1 MAIKPDL
8 VSLYSRT
15 IQAYNRDPK
24 DGELDA
30 WVNVLGGFS
39 APDIDA
45 ALRRWQC
52 DLTVEEFT
60 RKPRGSR
67 MPSAAELRL
76 SIENFDRANAEQF
89 IPCGRDGCE
98 GGWVR
103 VTSGKT
109 YHGNQVNP
117 KLGALK
123 RCQCFLRW
131 VERQRVA

>member
-1 MAIKPDL
+1 MNKADL
-8 VSLYSRT
+8 NNFYRRT
-15 IQAYNRDPK
+15 TEAYRKEPNL
-24 DGELDA
+24 GELAA
-30 WVNVLGGFS
+30 WDTTLSEYS
-39 APDIDA
+39 AADLDA

-60 RKPRGSR
+60 RRPRGSR

-109 YHGNQVNP
+109 YHGNQVDP

-131 VERQRVA
+131 VERQKTA